1 MEGTRTSELARLLLA
16 MRDNG
21 LSEVRQGPHSLR
33 TIATV
38 AGVEYVDDSR
48 STFLDASL
56 LSIIDLGRPLVW
68 VVDASMITAID
79 ERMKEFMMEHVDGTV
94 FFGKVEQH
102 QVDVLDAQLG
112 RVYNAD
118 DLRTAVFAA
127 RELATDG
134 GKVLFSPACPSGNGT
149 ANHAE
154 RGAEFKRAVMD
165 L

>member
-1 MEGTRTSELARLLLA
+1 MARLLLA
-16 MRDNG
+16 MRDSG
-21 LSEVRQGPHSLR
+21 LGDVRQGPHGLR

-38 AGVEYVDDSR
+38 EGVEYVDDSR

-56 LSIIDLGRPLVW
+56 LSIMDVGRPLVW
-68 VVDASMITAID
+68 VLDASMIAAID
-79 ERMKEFMMEHVDGTV
+79 KRIKEFMMENVDGTV
-94 FFGKVEQH
+94 LFGKVEQGR
-102 QVDVLDAQLG
+102 VDALDAEMG
-112 RVYNAD
+112 HVYNAD

-127 RELATDG
+127 RELATKG
-134 GKVLFSPACPSGNGT
+134 GKVLFSPACPGGNGS

>member
-1 MEGTRTSELARLLLA
+1 MARLLLA
-16 MRDNG
+16 MRASG
-21 LSEVRQGPHSLR
+21 LGEVHHGPHSLR
-33 TIATV
+33 TVATV
-38 AGVEYVDDSR
+38 AGVDYVDDSR

-56 LSIIDLGRPLVW
+56 LSIMDLGRPLVW
-68 VVDASMITAID
+68 VVDAGMITAID
-79 ERMKEFMMEHVDGTV
+79 ERMKEFMMVHVDGTV
-94 FFGKVEQH
+94 FFGNVEQH
-102 QVDVLDAQLG
+102 HVDALDAQVG

-127 RELATDG
+127 RELATEG

>member
-1 MEGTRTSELARLLLA
+1 MARLLLA
-16 MRDNG
+16 MRESG
-21 LSEVRQGPHSLR
+21 LGEVRQGPHGLR

-56 LSIIDLGRPLVW
+56 LAIVDLGRPLVW

-79 ERMKEFMMEHVDGTV
+79 ARLKEFLMEHVDGTV
-94 FFGKVEQH
+94 FFGKADQDR
-102 QVDVLDAQLG
+102 VDALDAEMG

-118 DLRTAVFAA
+118 NLRTAVFAA
-127 RELATDG
+127 RELAAHG
-134 GKVLFSPACPSGNGT
+134 GKVLFSPACPGGSGT

>member
-1 MEGTRTSELARLLLA
+1 MEGSKTSEMARLLLA
-16 MRDNG
+16 MRDSG
-21 LSEVRQGPHSLR
+21 LGDVRQGPHSLR
-33 TIATV
+33 TVATV

-68 VVDASMITAID
+68 VVDAEMITAID
-79 ERMKEFMMEHVDGTV
+79 ERMKEFMVEHVDGTV
-94 FFGKVEQH
+94 FFGNVEPH
-102 QVDVLDAQLG
+102 QVDVLDAQVG

-127 RELATDG
+127 RELAKEG